1 MRAPPESFR
10 PTTGAPS
17 FIARSMILTIFAAF
31 VSDSDPPTTVKSCA
45 NANTWRPSTR
55 PWPATTPSPGT
66 SCSSMPKSRQ
76 RCVTSLST
84 SSNVPGSKR
93 SSIRS
98 RAVSLP
104 ASCWRFCRSAPPPSS
119 ARRSRSASTSFGFT
133 LRFHRLRLLPVFEEL
148 LEADVRERMVEQ
160 LIDDGRRARRDVGA
174 EACRLDDVDRM
185 TAARDEDLGREVV
198 VRVDLDDVANQLH
211 AVGRDVVEPSDERA
225 DVAGADLRGEQRL
238 RRREAERHIDADAF
252 ARERLARAD
261 AVARQRH
268 LHHHVLIDLR
278 DVAPLAQHAGVVG
291 RRHLAADGTFHDVAN
306 PLQVLAE
313 IARLLRE
320 ERRIRRD
327 AVEDAE
333 RGDRFDVLDAA
344 GVDEDFHGVPFL
356 TFSPLILNHYRAT
369 SSTRSDHALELP
381 ALSTALIAYT

>member
-17 FIARSMILTIFAAF
+17 FIARSMIFTIFAAF
-31 VSDSDPPTTVKSCA
+31 VSDSDPPNTVKSCA

-66 SCSSMPKSRQ
+66 SCSAMPKSRQ

-133 LRFHRLRLLPVFEEL
+133 LRFHRLRLLPIFEEL

-160 LIDDGRRARRDVGA
+160 LIDDGRRACRDVGA
-174 EACRLDDVDRM
+174 EACRLDDVNRV

-198 VRVDLDDVANQLH
+198 VRVDL
-211 AVGRDVVEPSDERA
+211 
-225 DVAGADLRGEQRL
+225 
-238 RRREAERHIDADAF
+238 
-252 ARERLARAD
+252 
-261 AVARQRH
+261 
-268 LHHHVLIDLR
+268 
-278 DVAPLAQHAGVVG
+278 
-291 RRHLAADGTFHDVAN
+291 
-306 PLQVLAE
+306 
-313 IARLLRE
+313 
-320 ERRIRRD
+320 D